1 MFLYMKVLIDLDEE
15 TAKKL
20 EEVAPARSRLRSEF
34 IRAALRRAL
43 WDREEEATRRAYQA
57 QPDTADP
64 EPFDPET
71 WESA

>member
-1 MFLYMKVLIDLDEE
+1 MKVLVELDEE
-15 TAKKL
+15 MARKL

-43 WDREEEATRRAYQA
+43 WDREEEATRRAYEQE
-57 QPDTADP
+57 PDS
-64 EPFDPET
+64 EPAHFDPDV